1 MGVSLLFSLFYFY
14 NGYFIIILRTDILG
28 YKLVMTARMLQLP
41 TGKQDFKKIVK
52 DNYYFVD
59 KTKYIK
65 SVFQDDSSQVLLI
78 TRPRRFGKTLTM
90 SMFETFLS
98 LNYESPNDLSEHIEL
113 FKDKE
118 IYKDKEFCDKF
129 MGQFPVIAISLK
141 DVQGLDFEDAY
152 KALAKEIFRLSSKY
166 RFLQN
171 STKLDEGDKLLLSNL
186 LDFNLLRDINNL
198 DILKSS
204 LQDLI
209 TLLYKH
215 YDKQVILLIDEY
227 DVPIAKASQFG
238 YYKEMVDLI
247 SALYSKALKDT
258 DKYVHKAVVTGCLR
272 VAKESIFTGVN
283 NFRVN
288 TVFNSEDLIPTIIG
302 FTEKETNDM
311 LDYYNLS
318 EFKALVKENYDGY
331 NFNNHEVY
339 CSWDVVSF
347 CQSALEKKESNVT
360 ADCYW
365 YHTGSTDVIKEF
377 LGFISEEDADS
388 MQTLVDGGS
397 VQKKIHVNMNHED
410 LKDHDSDDFWSLLA
424 YTGYLTPAKG
434 AIFDIDHKPIDLVI
448 PNNSILIA
456 FRKNI
461 LEYFTK
467 DKTQLAKA
475 NDIIKAIFKGNADGL
490 KLALDS
496 LLKGFISV
504 RDFSSNEPKESYYQG
519 FLNGVFSSQKD
530 YLENYASNKEL
541 GEGYADITFTSTDEK
556 TAVIIEIK
564 QTDNKFQKFKVA
576 KLALEQI
583 EHKDYYQDYLD
594 YDAVKN
600 IFCYGI
606 CFSKKSCAV
615 EFKHINK

>member
-1 MGVSLLFSLFYFY
+1 MLDRLE
-14 NGYFIIILRTDILG
+14 ITMKEHI
-28 YKLVMTARMLQLP
+28 LQLP
-41 TGKQDFKKIVK
+41 TGKQTFKAFIKG
-52 DNYYFVD
+52 NYYFVD

-90 SMFETFLS
+90 SMFEAFLS
-98 LNYESPNDLSEHIEL
+98 LNYDDPNDLSEHIEL

-118 IYKDKEFCDKF
+118 IYKDKEFCDNF
-129 MGQFPVIAISLK
+129 MGKYPVLSISLSR
-141 DVQGLDFEDAY
+141 VYGNTFEIAFER
-152 KALAKEIFRLSSKY
+152 LADL
-166 RFLQN
+166 
-171 STKLDEGDKLLLSNL
+171 
-186 LDFNLLRDINNL
+186 INNL
-198 DILKSS
+198 ASNYSFLMESEALSKDDKYKLSCLLDSKTLAEPKSLVAVGNS
-204 LQDLI
+204 LFNLAQF
-209 TLLYKH
+209 LYKH
-215 YDKQVILLIDEY
+215 FKQQCIVLIDEY
-227 DVPIAKASQFG
+227 DVPLAKAANQN
-238 YYKEMVDLI
+238 YYKDMRDLI
-247 SALYSKALKDT
+247 SSMFGGVLKDGE
-258 DKYVHKAVVTGCLR
+258 KFVKKAVVTGCLR

-318 EFKALVKENYDGY
+318 EFKTLVKENYDGY

-339 CSWDVVSF
+339 CSWDVVNF
-347 CQSALEKKESNVT
+347 CQKKKKKIESKVT

-377 LGFISEEDADS
+377 LAFISEDDADS

-397 VQKKIHVNMNHED
+397 IKKNIHVNMNPED

-434 AIFDIDHKPIDLVI
+434 AIFDIDNEPIDLVI
-448 PNNSILIA
+448 PNISILKA

-467 DKTQLAKA
+467 DKAQLAKA
-475 NDIIKAIFKGNADGL
+475 NDIIKAIFDG
-490 KLALDS
+490 KALDLS
-496 LLKGFISV
+496 NALEDALAQYISV

-519 FLNGVFSSQKD
+519 FLNGFFSSQKD
-530 YLENYASNKEL
+530 MLKGYASNAEL
-541 GEGYADITFTSTDEK
+541 GNGYADITFKNKRKDL
-556 TAVIIEIK
+556 AVIIEIK
-564 QTDNKFQKFKVA
+564 HANDEFQNQA
-576 KLALEQI
+576 KATEALEQI
-583 EHKDYYQDYLD
+583 EKNKYVLNYLND
-594 YDAVKN
+594 GYVTK

-606 CFSKKSCAV
+606 CFNKKSCYVA
-615 EFKHINK
+615 FKEIQK

>member
-1 MGVSLLFSLFYFY
+1 M
-14 NGYFIIILRTDILG
+14 TDHF
-28 YKLVMTARMLQLP
+28 LQLP

-59 KTKYIK
+59 KSKYIK

-90 SMFETFLS
+90 NMFEAFLS

-227 DVPIAKASQFG
+227 DVPLAKASQFG

-258 DKYVHKAVVTGCLR
+258 DKYVQKAVVTGCLR

-283 NFRVN
+283 NFKVN
-288 TVFNSEDLIPTIIG
+288 TIFSNRSALSTIIG
-302 FTEKETNDM
+302 FTKEDTEAM

-318 EFKALVKENYDGY
+318 EYKALVQENYDGY
-331 NFNNHEVY
+331 NFNNHEMY

-347 CQSALEKKESNVT
+347 CDDAIQNDDGNIT
-360 ADCYW
+360 ANCYW
-365 YHTGSTDVIKEF
+365 YHTGSTDVIRDF
-377 LGFISEEDADS
+377 LGFISSDDADS

-397 VQKKIHVNMNHED
+397 IKKNIHVNMNHED

-434 AIFDIDHKPIDLVI
+434 AVFDIDNEPIDLVI
-448 PNNSILIA
+448 PNSSILKA

-461 LEYFTK
+461 LDYFTS
-467 DKTQLAKA
+467 DKAQLAKA
-475 NDIIKAIFKGNADGL
+475 NDIIKAIFDG
-490 KLALDS
+490 KALDLS
-496 LLKGFISV
+496 NALEDALAQYISV
-504 RDFSSNEPKESYYQG
+504 RDFSSDEPKESYYQG
-519 FLNGVFSSQKD
+519 FLNGFFSSQKD
-530 YLENYASNKEL
+530 MLKGYASNAEL
-541 GEGYADITFTSTDEK
+541 GNGYADITFKNKRKDL
-556 TAVIIEIK
+556 AVIIEIK
-564 QTDNKFQKFKVA
+564 HANDEIQNQA
-576 KLALEQI
+576 KATEALEQI
-583 EHKDYYQDYLD
+583 E
-594 YDAVKN
+594 KN
-600 IFCYGI
+600 KYVLNYKNDGYVTKIFCYGI
-606 CFSKKSCAV
+606 CFNKKSCYVA
-615 EFKHINK
+615 FKEIQK